1 MHSQAVLNG
10 ANGINGVNGAN
21 GASTTNGDHHA
32 NGHKTA
38 PGIDLEGFRWSPVDE
53 KFNTLAE
60 HHEAARVLAEVPAA
74 AALVAPPIAQLPP
87 LGPIAAFKG
96 IWHGT
101 GLNTIFRPANASTP
115 ITTKFPNPVNGPAFP
130 GVPNDNV
137 LEINLTQE
145 TLSFSAPLGKV
156 PNRGFGTQKDIML
169 NGVAY
174 IQAVND
180 VTNTATGRAD
190 GPASN
195 IHVEPGTWM
204 YVMITI

>member
-1 MHSQAVLNG
+1 MPSQVVLNG
-10 ANGINGVNGAN
+10 ANGVNGTHN
-21 GASTTNGDHHA
+21 GNHA
-32 NGHKTA
+32 PAREHKIP

-53 KFNTLAE
+53 KFNRLAE

-74 AALVAPPIAQLPP
+74 AALVTPPIAQLPP

-96 IWHGT
+96 MWTGT

-115 ITTKFPNPVNGPAFP
+115 STTNFPNPVSGPAFP
-130 GVPNDNV
+130 QVPNDNV
-137 LEINLTQE
+137 LEINLTEE
-145 TLSFSAPLGKV
+145 TLSFSAPLGNV
-156 PNRGFGTQKDIML
+156 PNRGFGTQKDVFL

-204 YVMITI
+204 YVTSTVIASPG